1 MAISS
6 MLPYSPLTIP
16 TRCMVNRCLP
26 LSLKA
31 NTCFMDLSKII
42 RFINALSLVSKQKT
56 WGFFRK
62 RVSST
67 TFSTVSNF
75 ATEPVISFW
84 VIHPQNIIINRKLEK
99 NIFFII
105 LKRSLTNICTKII
118 FACDYIHYYIRI
130 RLVSMPRYWIKNW
143 RLNLIVVICAR
154 QWVGAAMPGKKST
167 RFRIVLTFK
176 GYSYYR

>member
-1 MAISS
+1 MFFHSI
-6 MLPYSPLTIP
+6 
-16 TRCMVNRCLP
+16 TR
-26 LSLKA
+26 
-31 NTCFMDLSKII
+31 FI

-143 RLNLIVVICAR
+143 RLNLIVVIMR
-154 QWVGAAMPGKKST
+154 KTMGAAIPGKKST